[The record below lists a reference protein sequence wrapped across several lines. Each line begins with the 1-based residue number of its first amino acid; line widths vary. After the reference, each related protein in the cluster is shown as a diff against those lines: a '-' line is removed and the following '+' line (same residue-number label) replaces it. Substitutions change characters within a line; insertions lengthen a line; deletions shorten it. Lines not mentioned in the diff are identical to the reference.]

1 MSANRGKMSENGKL
15 VLAIAPIDT
24 TGAGQDGVWV
34 SLKHYRRLA
43 IILVTGAW
51 AGGTSAV
58 TLEQCTAAGDANSDA
73 KALAFTQYL
82 KAYDTDDTPDDA
94 GAVVTVS
101 SNTYT
106 IGDNANVQV
115 IEVRAE
121 DLDINNGFSFVR
133 VRTATPGANADLIA
147 GVYYLYEGDFAGLA
161 TTLPSVLS

>member
-1 MSANRGKMSENGKL
+1 MFRGQLIEHAKFIQ
-15 VLAIAPIDT
+15 AIPPIDT

-34 SLKHYRRLA
+34 SMKHFKNLA
-43 IILVTGAW
+43 VVLQTGAW

-58 TLEQCTAAGDANSDA
+58 TLEQASDAAGTGA
-73 KALAFTQYL
+73 KAISFTSYL

-94 GAVVTVS
+94 GAVTAVT

-106 IGDNANVQV
+106 VGDNANVQV

-121 DLDINNGFSFVR
+121 DLDINNGFAFVR
-133 VRTATPGANADLIA
+133 VRTATPGSNADLIA
-147 GVYYLYEGDFAGLA
+147 GLYLLYNGDFAGKP

>member
-1 MSANRGKMSENGKL
+1 MSANRGQMSENGKL
-15 VLAIAPIDT
+15 VLAIAPVDT

-43 IILVTGAW
+43 VILLTGAW

-58 TLEQCTAAGDANSDA
+58 TLEQATDASGTSA
-73 KALAFTQYL
+73 KALAFTKYL

-94 GAVVTVS
+94 GAVVAVT

-115 IEVRAE
+115 IEVRSE
-121 DLDINNGFSFVR
+121 DLDINNGFAFVR
-133 VRTATPGANADLIA
+133 VRTATPGSNADLIA

>member
-1 MSANRGKMSENGKL
+1 MFRGQLIEGAKF
-15 VLAIAPIDT
+15 VQAFPPVDT

-34 SLKHYRRLA
+34 SMKNYSKLA
-43 IILVTGAW
+43 VVLQTGAW

-58 TLEQCTAAGDANSDA
+58 TLEQATDASGTGA

-94 GAVVTVS
+94 GAIVS
-101 SNTYT
+101 VASNTYT

-115 IEVRAE
+115 IEVKAG
-121 DLDINNGFSFVR
+121 DLDVNNDFAFVR

-147 GVYYLYEGDFAGLA
+147 GLYILYDGNFSGKP